1 MSYTIEKKEH
11 NMAVLTIEV
20 SADDVDKATE
30 EAFQRNKNKINIP
43 GFRKGKVSRSVI
55 EKMYGKDFFLEQ
67 AANNIVQR
75 AYADVYDEC
84 EEEIVS
90 APEIDIVTLVAGQPM
105 VFTATVALKPEVKLG
120 KYKGVE
126 IEKIEIEPTEEEIE
140 QVINRER
147 ENNARM
153 VSVDDRAVQEK
164 DIAVIDFEGF
174 VGGKSFEGGKGDN
187 YELTIGSHSFIDTF
201 EDQLIGKNVGD
212 DVNVEVTFPEEY
224 HAKELAGKP
233 ALFKVHINEIK
244 VKELP
249 ELDDEFAG
257 EVSEFET
264 LEEYKED
271 VKKQI
276 RERKEKG
283 AKDQKEMAAIDA
295 VVEDS
300 EMDIPDPYVE
310 TVMRQM
316 IQEYSQRLSMQGL
329 NLEQYMQFTGQTR
342 EKFEEDM
349 KPQALKRIQ
358 SRLVLEEIVKKE
370 NITVTDEDLEEE
382 YKKIS
387 ESYKMDIEEVKD
399 MVGEEGKE
407 EIKKDLSMTKAGE
420 FLAEN
425 AKEVKK
431 K

>member
-126 IEKIEIEPTEEEIE
+126 IEKIETEPTEEEIE

-174 VGGKSFEGGKGDN
+174 VGGKSFEGGKGEN

-370 NITVTDEDLEEE
+370 NITVSDEDLEEE

>member
-126 IEKIEIEPTEEEIE
+126 IEKIETEPTEEEIE

-164 DIAVIDFEGF
+164 DIAVIDFEGY
-174 VGGKSFEGGKGDN
+174 VGGKSFEGGKGEN

-257 EVSEFET
+257 EVSEFDT
-264 LEEYKED
+264 LDEYKED

-295 VVEDS
+295 VVENS

>member
-126 IEKIEIEPTEEEIE
+126 IEKIETEPTEEEIE

-370 NITVTDEDLEEE
+370 NITVSDEDLEEE

>member
-30 EAFQRNKNKINIP
+30 EAFRRNKNKINIP
-43 GFRKGKVSRSVI
+43 GFRKGKVSRSVV

-67 AANNIVQR
+67 AANNIVQK
-75 AYADVYDEC
+75 AYADAYDEC

-126 IEKIEIEPTEEEIE
+126 IEKIETEPTEEEIE

-174 VGGKSFEGGKGDN
+174 VGGKSFEGGKGEN

-370 NITVTDEDLEEE
+370 NITVSDEDLEEE

>member
-1 MSYTIEKKEH
+1 MFGKRAAKKAAAEP
-11 NMAVLTIEV
+11 VVELTPFQKAAQERAILKPFENSQYWV
-20 SADDVDKATE
+20 CGDYAIHYRVDKA
-30 EAFQRNKNKINIP
+30 
-43 GFRKGKVSRSVI
+43 
-55 EKMYGKDFFLEQ
+55 
-67 AANNIVQR
+67 
-75 AYADVYDEC
+75 
-84 EEEIVS
+84 
-90 APEIDIVTLVAGQPM
+90 AG
-105 VFTATVALKPEVKLG
+105 
-120 KYKGVE
+120 
-126 IEKIEIEPTEEEIE
+126 
-140 QVINRER
+140 
-147 ENNARM
+147 
-153 VSVDDRAVQEK
+153 
-164 DIAVIDFEGF
+164 
-174 VGGKSFEGGKGDN
+174 
-187 YELTIGSHSFIDTF
+187 
-201 EDQLIGKNVGD
+201 
-212 DVNVEVTFPEEY
+212 
-224 HAKELAGKP
+224 
-233 ALFKVHINEIK
+233 
-244 VKELP
+244 
-249 ELDDEFAG
+249 
-257 EVSEFET
+257 
-264 LEEYKED
+264 
-271 VKKQI
+271 
-276 RERKEKG
+276 KEKG

-370 NITVTDEDLEEE
+370 NITVSDEDLEEE